1 MNITVEE
8 LSLIVTWNEPFTLE
22 GEELLY
28 IVTIT
33 NTASGV
39 QEDVTVNTTRYAF
52 SKSFGE
58 RDCAEYQF
66 TVFSENDYSK
76 SMINVSEWKNIP
88 TGTSMKYITISCL
101 FVTGMI
107 SIVACMFFL
116 AASPITKYLCV
127 V

>member
-1 MNITVEE
+1 MTSCLHVSLQSHCILVIFCIAEPNPPVDMNITVEE
-8 LSLIVTWNEPFTLE
+8 LSLIATWNEPFTLE

-39 QEDVTVNTTRYAF
+39 QEEVTVNTTRYAF

-66 TVFSENDYSK
+66 TVFSRNSYS
-76 SMINVSEWKNIP
+76 SSQIGVTERIHIP
-88 TGTSMKYITISCL
+88 TSN
-101 FVTGMI
+101 
-107 SIVACMFFL
+107 
-116 AASPITKYLCV
+116 
-127 V
+127 

>member
-1 MNITVEE
+1 MTSYLSLQSHCILVIFCIAEPNPPVDLNITVEE
-8 LSLIVTWNEPFTLE
+8 LNLVATWNEPFTLE

-39 QEDVTVNTTRYAF
+39 QEEVTVNTTRHAF

-88 TGTSMKYITISCL
+88 TGTQNKEYE
-101 FVTGMI
+101 VH
-107 SIVACMFFL
+107 
-116 AASPITKYLCV
+116 YY
-127 V
+127 

>member
-1 MNITVEE
+1 MTSCLLLIFCIAEPNPPVDMNITVEE
-8 LSLIVTWNEPFTLE
+8 LSLVATWNEPFTLE

-39 QEDVTVNTTRYAF
+39 QEEVTVNTTRYAF

-88 TGTSMKYITISCL
+88 TGTHYKEYE
-101 FVTGMI
+101 VH
-107 SIVACMFFL
+107 
-116 AASPITKYLCV
+116 YY
-127 V
+127 